1 MAASPKKSA
10 KRDLKFPKKWATLE
24 DIFEWVTVKGF
35 EDPTDD
41 ESRKL
46 WLVSY
51 DTPLPYKDLRNVARD
66 LSGIESIVY
75 VTMSDGIQLVLFT
88 FKSQRTIK
96 YIRDN
101 DVLSSYSHANFVKNG
116 KKKEFILH
124 LLRGGCVVV
133 PDDKDVV
140 IKKPGTTSSGWKV
153 ELCEEVTTI
162 LSTDH
167 LFVRENEDEGNKS
180 DGTDEEVVKSS
191 SSEDEE

>member
-10 KRDLKFPKKWATLE
+10 KSDPKFPKKWATLE
-24 DIFEWVTVKGF
+24 NIFNWVTVKGF
-35 EDPTDD
+35 KDPTDD

-51 DTPLPYKDLRNVARD
+51 ETPLSYQELRSVAKS

-75 VTMSDGIQLVLFT
+75 VTMSDGVQLVLFS

-101 DVLSSYSHANFVKNG
+101 KILKGYSHANFVKTG
-116 KKKEFILH
+116 KKREFILH
-124 LLRGGCVVV
+124 LLRGGCVVI
-133 PDDKDVV
+133 PDDDDVV
-140 IKKPGTTSSGWKV
+140 LARPGSTSSGWKV

-167 LFVRENEDEGNKS
+167 YFVRVDEAEEEKKEES
-180 DGTDEEVVKSS
+180 EEEVAKSS
-191 SSEDEE
+191 SSEEDE